1 MRHEPASQKTPTTQR
16 KRPSPWFRVK
26 STGGGFIPCA
36 WQGWVLIATMPF
48 ALLAT
53 QAIAGSGWVIVA
65 RYAAGAA
72 LAAIYL
78 LVISLTGGRTV
89 WNWVIRSGG

>member
-1 MRHEPASQKTPTTQR
+1 
-16 KRPSPWFRVK
+16 
-26 STGGGFIPCA
+26 
-36 WQGWVLIATMPF
+36 MPF

>member
-1 MRHEPASQKTPTTQR
+1 MRPHSASLTTAILRRQT
-16 KRPSPWFRVK
+16 PWFRVR

-36 WQGWVLIATMPF
+36 WQGWLLIGTMPF
-48 ALLAT
+48 TLLAT
-53 QAIAGSGWVIVA
+53 RVIGGSGWLIVA
-65 RYAAGAA
+65 RDAAGGG

-89 WNWVIRSGG
+89 WNWVIRFGG